1 MIASLYTVNYKTRAT
16 FLVVGS
22 LEHIMVKKIKA
33 SIDPVESQLRFEANF
48 YGDWYSESVLA
59 AYLSEQSAD
68 SPESPEVDLTS
79 TVTRNKKLPLKK

>member
-1 MIASLYTVNYKTRAT
+1 MIAPLYTVNYKTRAT
-16 FLVVGS
+16 VLVVGS
-22 LEHIMVKKIKA
+22 LENIMVKKIKA

-68 SPESPEVDLTS
+68 SPESPVADLTS
-79 TVTRNKKLPLKK
+79 TVARNNKLPLKK

>member
-1 MIASLYTVNYKTRAT
+1 MITSSYTVNYKTRAM
-16 FLVVGS
+16 FHFVSS
-22 LEHIMVKKIKA
+22 LEKVVVKKIKA
-33 SIDPVESQLRFEANF
+33 SIDPVESQLRFEADF

>member
-1 MIASLYTVNYKTRAT
+1 MIASPYTVNYKTRAT
-16 FLVVGS
+16 FLLVGS
-22 LEHIMVKKIKA
+22 LEKIMVKKIKA

-68 SPESPEVDLTS
+68 SPESPVADLTS
-79 TVTRNKKLPLKK
+79 TVARNNNQPLKN

>member
-16 FLVVGS
+16 FLPVGS
-22 LEHIMVKKIKA
+22 LENIMVKKIKA

-59 AYLSEQSAD
+59 AYLSQQSAD
-68 SPESPEVDLTS
+68 STESPVDDLTS
-79 TVTRNKKLPLKK
+79 TVARNNKLPFKK

>member
-16 FLVVGS
+16 FPLVGS
-22 LEHIMVKKIKA
+22 LENIMVKKIKA

-68 SPESPEVDLTS
+68 SPESPVADQTS
-79 TVTRNKKLPLKK
+79 TVARNNKLPLKK

>member
-16 FLVVGS
+16 FLLVGS
-22 LEHIMVKKIKA
+22 LENIMVKKIKA

-68 SPESPEVDLTS
+68 SPESPQPDPTS
-79 TVTRNKKLPLKK
+79 TAARNNKLPLKK

>member
-16 FLVVGS
+16 FLPVRS
-22 LEHIMVKKIKA
+22 LENIMVKKIKA

-68 SPESPEVDLTS
+68 SPESPVDDLTS
-79 TVTRNKKLPLKK
+79 TVARNNKLPLKK

>member
-1 MIASLYTVNYKTRAT
+1 MIASPYTVNYKTRAT
-16 FLVVGS
+16 FPLVGS
-22 LEHIMVKKIKA
+22 LENIMVKKIKA

-68 SPESPEVDLTS
+68 SPEYPELT
-79 TVTRNKKLPLKK
+79 RLRR

>member
-16 FLVVGS
+16 FPLVGS
-22 LEHIMVKKIKA
+22 LENIMVKKIKA

-59 AYLSEQSAD
+59 AYLSEQPAD
-68 SPESPEVDLTS
+68 SPESPVADLTS
-79 TVTRNKKLPLKK
+79 TVARNNKLPLKK

>member
-16 FLVVGS
+16 FLLVGS
-22 LEHIMVKKIKA
+22 LENIMVKKIKA

-59 AYLSEQSAD
+59 AYLS
-68 SPESPEVDLTS
+68 
-79 TVTRNKKLPLKK
+79 

>member
-16 FLVVGS
+16 FLLVGS
-22 LEHIMVKKIKA
+22 LENIMVKKIKA

-59 AYLSEQSAD
+59 AYLAEQSAD
-68 SPESPEVDLTS
+68 SPESLIADLTS
-79 TVTRNKKLPLKK
+79 TVARNNNQPLKN